1 MKGKQLV
8 ETCMS
13 KWRKMGS
20 KVIPFGGCDYCC
32 KDHWGLWAAVNE
44 SKSIPR
50 DVPKGH
56 LAVYV
61 GEDYKRFVIKI
72 TLLKHPLFKALL
84 EQAKDEYDFT
94 AADSKLCIP
103 CHEKM
108 FLHVLRCA
116 SSPQQG
122 TTFLCL

>member
-1 MKGKQLV
+1 MKGKFV
-8 ETCMS
+8 ETCVN

-20 KVIPFGGCDYCC
+20 KVIPCGGCDYCC
-32 KDHWGLWAAVNE
+32 KHYWGLWPDVSE
-44 SKSIPR
+44 SKSIPG

-56 LAVYV
+56 LVVYV

-103 CHEKM
+103 CDEKM
-108 FLHVLRCA
+108 FLDVLRCA

-122 TTFLCL
+122 RSFLCL